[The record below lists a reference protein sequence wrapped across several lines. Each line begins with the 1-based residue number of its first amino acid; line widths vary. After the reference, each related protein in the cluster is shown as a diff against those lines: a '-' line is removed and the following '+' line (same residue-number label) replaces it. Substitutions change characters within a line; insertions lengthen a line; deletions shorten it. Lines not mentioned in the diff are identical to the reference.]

1 MDRQAWTIVLI
12 ALVLVAVIA
21 LLSGCASRTNGW
33 HGTAIT
39 TRCTALH
46 ATTFCTTKKGNR
58 PVGYASFPKY

>member
-1 MDRQAWTIVLI
+1 MSKETLAIIVVALI
-12 ALVLVAVIA
+12 LVAAVA
-21 LLSGCASRTNGW
+21 LLSGCASRINGW